1 MRTTVQ
7 LYLYS
12 RFSLKEKSNTKSVL
26 SSISLF
32 CQTLHSFHF
41 IHSLQV
47 FILFS
52 PFSSFS
58 HHFWFS
64 ASFIIIHFLSRGGPP
79 FPIKYGSQTGG
90 TIFDLLSHLVGR
102 QYLFTPLL
110 KCAVECDER
119 ECEELSLLFFCLSF
133 GCFFFFRFFP
143 FCYFVP
149 RAWSA
154 IVWSRLLKFQMEK

>member
-1 MRTTVQ
+1 MQTTVR

-52 PFSSFS
+52 PFFSFS

-64 ASFIIIHFLSRGGPP
+64 ASFKIIHFFSSPLPSP
-79 FPIKYGSQTGG
+79 FFYSLCRHQIRQPDRRNNS
-90 TIFDLLSHLVGR
+90 DLLSHLVGR
-102 QYLFTPLL
+102 QYFFTPLL

-119 ECEELSLLFFCLSF
+119 VCEELSLLFFYLSF
-133 GCFFFFRFFP
+133 GCFFFFDFFP
-143 FCYFVP
+143 FVILFHEP
-149 RAWSA
+149 G
-154 IVWSRLLKFQMEK
+154 Q